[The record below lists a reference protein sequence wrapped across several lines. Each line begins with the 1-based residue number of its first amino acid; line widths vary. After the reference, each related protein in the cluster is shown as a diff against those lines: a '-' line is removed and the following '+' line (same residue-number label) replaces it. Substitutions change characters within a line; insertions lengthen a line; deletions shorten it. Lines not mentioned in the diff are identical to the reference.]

1 MRAPGWGLEVSSSE
15 QSAPSMR
22 MKSIFYL
29 NIPTLAAPSYQRL
42 IHIGANLEKLH
53 QGLF

>member
-22 MKSIFYL
+22 MKLIFYL
-29 NIPTLAAPSYQRL
+29 NIPTLAAPSYQRG